1 MYKNVRKEVYIMTRR
16 YDQTIEAET
25 DLLDYQTYFLENR
38 PVYVIFTPRA
48 GAAHFLPGEG
58 SFVDLEYVDAIGIFY
73 L

>member
-1 MYKNVRKEVYIMTRR
+1 MYKMRERKALSMTRR
-16 YDQTIEAET
+16 YDQTVEAET
-25 DLLDYQTYFLENR
+25 DLLDYQTYYLQNR
-38 PVYVIFTPRA
+38 PVYAIFTPRG